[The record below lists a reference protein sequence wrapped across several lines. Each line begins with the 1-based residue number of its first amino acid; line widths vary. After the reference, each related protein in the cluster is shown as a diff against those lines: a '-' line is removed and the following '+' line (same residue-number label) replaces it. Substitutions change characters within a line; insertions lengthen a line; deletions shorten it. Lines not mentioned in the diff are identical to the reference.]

1 LKAALREAPGRVA
14 RHLRRGA
21 AAYGIFIVS
30 LLLTALAWHYV
41 RANVHEQNT
50 ARFRE
55 TVRVGQETIDRRT
68 NSYVDALLGAR
79 GLILASKSVTSE
91 EWSNYVSG
99 IMPKD
104 RFKGLQ
110 ALGYAEYVSPKER
123 ASFTARAKKQG
134 LPSLSPDL
142 NPGGGRPAYFP
153 LTFVEPRDAANTTML
168 DHDMYI
174 QPEDQ
179 AAMDRAR
186 DTGKPTA
193 TSRVYILTEAP
204 PGVDADLSLKPGF
217 AVYLPVYRKGEPQ
230 GTSDERRKA
239 LKGFVVGCF
248 KMDGLLEGI
257 FGSALDPTLDFEVY
271 DGKNTSESNLL
282 YDDDGVRR
290 AGQGYPGYS
299 SSSRIDVAGRNWTL
313 FFSASP
319 EFGRDATSRLPLFV
333 LLTGVATSFLLF
345 VVVWMLVRSR
355 DRAERASEDLEDA
368 NRELE
373 GTNSELEAFSYS
385 VSHDLRA
392 PLRTIDGFSQILLED
407 YGDSLDA
414 EGEDY
419 LNRVRAASQH
429 MGVLIDDLLDLSRV
443 TRSPLRRERVDLSEM
458 AKNIAG
464 ELRRVQPDRDIDF
477 VIEESLIVQGD
488 ANLLSVALRNLL
500 GNAWKFTSRK
510 PGARVEFGA
519 DRNPGPGFLAPVY
532 FVRDNGAGFE
542 MAYAQRLFGAFQR
555 LHHSDEF
562 EGTGIGLATVQR
574 IIHRHGGRVWAEGE
588 PGRGATFHFTLGTG
602 ARQSA
607 EPLPRKAEVA

>member
-1 LKAALREAPGRVA
+1 
-14 RHLRRGA
+14 
-21 AAYGIFIVS
+21 
-30 LLLTALAWHYV
+30 
-41 RANVHEQNT
+41 
-50 ARFRE
+50 
-55 TVRVGQETIDRRT
+55 
-68 NSYVDALLGAR
+68 
-79 GLILASKSVTSE
+79 
-91 EWSNYVSG
+91 
-99 IMPKD
+99 
-104 RFKGLQ
+104 
-110 ALGYAEYVSPKER
+110 
-123 ASFTARAKKQG
+123 
-134 LPSLSPDL
+134 
-142 NPGGGRPAYFP
+142 
-153 LTFVEPRDAANTTML
+153 
-168 DHDMYI
+168 
-174 QPEDQ
+174 
-179 AAMDRAR
+179 
-186 DTGKPTA
+186 
-193 TSRVYILTEAP
+193 VYILTEAP

-500 GNAWKFTSRK
+500 GNAWRFTSRK

>member
-1 LKAALREAPGRVA
+1 MKAAFRDATGLVV
-14 RHLRRGA
+14 RHLHRGA
-21 AAYGIFIVS
+21 AAYGILIIS
-30 LLLTALAWHYV
+30 LLLTVLALHYV
-41 RANVHEQNT
+41 SENVQEQND

-55 TVRVGQETIDRRT
+55 TVRVGQEAIGRRT
-68 NSYVDALLGAR
+68 NSYVDAMLGAR
-79 GLILASKSVTSE
+79 GLILASNSVNSK
-91 EWSNYVSG
+91 EWGSYVDG
-99 IMPKD
+99 IAPKD

-110 ALGYAEYVSPKER
+110 ALGYAEYVTPEER
-123 ASFTARAKKQG
+123 KSFLARVKKQG
-134 LPSLSPDL
+134 LPDLRPDL
-142 NPGGGRPAYFP
+142 DPGGERSAYFP
-153 LTFVEPRDAANTTML
+153 LIFVEPHDAANTTML
-168 DHDMYI
+168 DHDMYT
-174 QPEDQ
+174 QSADR
-179 AAMDRAR
+179 AAMNQAR

-204 PGVDADLSLKPGF
+204 PGDAADLSLKPGF

-230 GTSDERRKA
+230 GTTDERRKA

-248 KMDGLLEGI
+248 KMDGLLKGI

-271 DGKNTSESNLL
+271 DGKNTSESSLL

-299 SSSRIDVAGRNWTL
+299 SYSRIDVAGRDWTL

-319 EFGRDATSRLPLFV
+319 GFGRDVTSRLPLFV
-333 LLTGVATSFLLF
+333 LLIGVAISFLLF

-355 DRAERASEDLEDA
+355 DRAERVSEDLEDA

-407 YGDSLDA
+407 YGDRLDA

-419 LNRVRAASQH
+419 LNRVRVASQH

-443 TRSPLRRERVDLSEM
+443 TRSPLRRGRVDLSEM
-458 AKNIAG
+458 AKNIAE
-464 ELRRVQPDRDIDF
+464 ELRREQPDRAIDF
-477 VIEESLIVQGD
+477 IIEEGLIVQGD

-510 PGARVEFGA
+510 PGATIEFGA
-519 DRNPGPGFLAPVY
+519 DRKPGLSFLAPIY
-532 FVRDNGAGFE
+532 FVRDDGAGFE

-588 PGRGATFHFTLGTG
+588 PGRGATFYFTLGTG

-607 EPLPRKAEVA
+607 EALPRKAEIV